1 MNTFLNR
8 GCCQYNRKHVL
19 AYGLVS
25 LPSSKRTF
33 DRHLKTISSSD
44 VKESIST
51 IEYFIA
57 AIEGKE
63 DLL

>member
-1 MNTFLNR
+1 
-8 GCCQYNRKHVL
+8 VL